1 MEALFHLIVPV
12 SVALAAGSSRKRT
25 LTLAILTVLPDID
38 HAIAYRALFHNVF
51 FLLLI
56 MAAIYRATHDREMAF
71 LAAFFIGSHL
81 LFDIGG
87 GIAIFYPIDNRYYAL
102 QASIVGK
109 AGVTVPRFELSL
121 ASSGSKEWM
130 SALHEKLSKAGRVW
144 ASNEMLM
151 ALLLAAVMA
160 VTVFCFKNRQKPVVA
175 GVSTHN
181 PESRSYHRALGHH
194 PPVLLEGGTI
204 IK

>member
-1 MEALFHLIVPV
+1 MEALFHLIVPALA
-12 SVALAAGSSRKRT
+12 ALAAGFERKKV

-51 FLLLI
+51 FLLLVT
-56 MAAIYRATHDREMAF
+56 AAIYAVTRRERETAF

-87 GIAIFYPIDNRYYAL
+87 GIAVLYPVDDSYYAL
-102 QASIVGK
+102 RASIVGK
-109 AGVTVPRFELSL
+109 AGMAPRLELSL

-130 SALHEKLSKAGRVW
+130 SALRERLSRVERVW
-144 ASNEMLM
+144 ASTEML
-151 ALLLAAVMA
+151 AAVLLAAAAIAFRKRV
-160 VTVFCFKNRQKPVVA
+160 

-181 PESRSYHRALGHH
+181 PESRSHRALSHH
-194 PPVLLEGGTI
+194 PPGPKKRVN